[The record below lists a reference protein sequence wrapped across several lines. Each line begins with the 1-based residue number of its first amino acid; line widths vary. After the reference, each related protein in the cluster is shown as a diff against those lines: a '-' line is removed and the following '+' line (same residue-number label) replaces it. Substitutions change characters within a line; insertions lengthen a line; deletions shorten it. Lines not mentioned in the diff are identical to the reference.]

1 MTVKDM
7 LKELRSY
14 CAMRGCTFKECFHTV
29 NGSPV
34 YKVVDRQSYTYI
46 CGDFNINMAYEN
58 MCSGYIDDEI
68 RDISIIYR

>member
-14 CAMRGCTFKECFHTV
+14 CAMRGCTFRKCFHTV

-34 YKVVDRQSYTYI
+34 YKVVDRVSYHYI
-46 CGDFNINMAYEN
+46 CGGFNIDTAYQNMF
-58 MCSGYIDDEI
+58 SGYIDDA
-68 RDISIIYR
+68 ISDTFII